1 MLLSHKRSGRVRLW
15 THRFLAGS
23 LVTVIVASTS
33 QADAIAQDDAQ
44 RLSEEITAS
53 AEARSFAVSMLDS
66 AFPASR
72 QAAVDALNGSERN
85 WSHYVD
91 TGREIAQQQDLRS
104 IMSTLSSVSGPTV
117 QDRANELLTSGT
129 TEQMGE
135 FIESGWQQA
144 QAQDDRATAW
154 EAAEAPEG
162 STLKAAADEALR
174 INTPD
179 ALAEFAATG
188 QETARAHDRRRE
200 VYELTNS
207 PLPTVAANAAEA
219 LQVGTDTAIE
229 GFLRYGQFVAATQ
242 DAERMD
248 ISQLVEMAITEAET
262 ATNENNKA
270 WTQAD
275 RAARAAEAAR
285 IATEK
290 SRDEA
295 LAADAA
301 QNRAGNAA
309 IAAGNLATQSAH
321 VADQA
326 VAASQE
332 ARQALRQTA
341 DALSRAASASA
352 RAQAAAAAA
361 ASAANAAAY
370 DAGSAAAA
378 RRAAEQARNAA
389 QAAER
394 SAEAYNYASQ
404 AAGYAQSAGRA
415 AGSAAANADAAA
427 TAATNAAN
435 AAGVS
440 EAAAAEARAGAAR
453 ARNAA
458 TRARNAA
465 NQVDTL
471 VAQIQGLVEEAKTAA
486 REAADHARRAADA
499 ADAAAREAGNAR
511 YAATFAGQHA
521 QAAADAADKARRSTD
536 LAVKTH
542 QIANV
547 SADQRLEDERAFLK
561 DQALAARDVQDA
573 QDNAAAEEHK
583 RRGELTTRMEA
594 LTQSLPDSE
603 DNFTPTDESLGDIR
617 QLALAAAQVGSP
629 AVAGAAKV
637 ALEGNTKEDL
647 IDFAFYSYPDA
658 VATDDLNE
666 VSYIALYDPDENIR
680 AAADEMGYEDDTT
693 IARFINDE
701 LPQMRLPGLITQ
713 TWQLRENAG
722 PATQAAADKALRTNT
737 FDALNTFVNGGG
749 YEQARYTDQ
758 LQEAYALTE
767 SGGKE
772 VAIAAEAAVTGDRAG
787 LNEFITIEQYR
798 RAMYD
803 HQRDAHNADIDALL
817 ELGKNAALT
826 ASQQAAQAQEA
837 HQRALGSAAQADQY
851 AQQAQQWAG
860 QAQQS
865 AQLAQTHVASA
876 QQALTFAKQQ
886 QQRAHEAAASAEA
899 DAAQATS
906 NADQATAFAAT
917 ARTAA
922 NNAAASASS
931 ARQSANAASHDAAA
945 ASQAANDAYNAA
957 WQLELS
963 ELEQARSAAAEGLIT
978 TDTQSALDKIRNAIG
993 KENLDLI
1000 LDLIGVGDVLK
1011 CFRGQFNGCIWAAV
1025 GILPIGKAAK
1035 IAKAMPAIRRLIA
1048 KSGDIK
1054 HAFQYSRVKAALDDA
1069 LIPVACRVAR
1079 TVAYTAGTPTYTPA
1093 IYRPTAGSIS
1103 LYATAASRCPYPP
1116 SVQQINGRYPINA
1129 RYAGGV
1135 WRDGDPAKMPKG
1147 WPYGDIHFSDR
1158 GFPIFNQHIH
1168 EHPTKGLGDIKLDHP
1183 TGKSWKDIRQ
1193 ADEKFGIDAKYRKD
1207 NNLVWHHHEDTGRMQ
1222 LIPKDL
1228 HNAVRH
1234 TGGYALWSKP
1244 LTS

>member
-1 MLLSHKRSGRVRLW
+1 MRTGRVRLW
-15 THRFLAGS
+15 THRFLTGS
-23 LVTVIVASTS
+23 LVTAIVASTS
-33 QADAIAQDDAQ
+33 QADAIAQDEAQ

-72 QAAVDALNGSERN
+72 EAAVDALNGSERN
-85 WSHYVD
+85 WSNYVD

-242 DAERMD
+242 DAEKMD

-389 QAAER
+389 QAAQR

-458 TRARNAA
+458 
-465 NQVDTL
+465 NQVDSL
-471 VAQIQGLVEEAKTAA
+471 VVQIQGLVEEAKTAA
-486 REAADHARRAADA
+486 RDAADHARRAADA

-521 QAAADAADKARRSTD
+521 QAAADAADKARRNTD

-547 SADQRLEDERAFLK
+547 SADQRLEEERAFLK

-573 QDNAAAEEHK
+573 QDNAAAEERK
-583 RRGELTTRMEA
+583 RRDDLTARMEA
-594 LTQSLPDSE
+594 LTRSLPDSE
-603 DNFTPTDESLGDIR
+603 DSFAPTDQSLGDIR

-637 ALEGNTKEDL
+637 ALEGNTDDDL

-693 IARFINDE
+693 IARFLNDE

-713 TWQLRENAG
+713 TWQLRESAG
-722 PATQAAADKALRTNT
+722 PATQAAADEALRTNT

-798 RAMYD
+798 RAMYN

-865 AQLAQTHVASA
+865 AQLAQTHVDSA

-886 QQRAHEAAASAEA
+886 QQRAHDAAASAEA
-899 DAAQATS
+899 DAAQATD
-906 NADQATAFAAT
+906 NADQATAYAAT

-922 NNAAASASS
+922 NNAAASASA
-931 ARQSANAASHDAAA
+931 ARQSANAASHDAVA

-978 TDTQSALDKIRNAIG
+978 TETQSALDKIRNAIG

-1000 LDLIGVGDVLK
+1000 LDLIGVNDVLR
-1011 CFRGQFNGCIWAAV
+1011 CFRGQVSGCIWAAV
-1025 GILPIGKAAK
+1025 GVVPIGKAAK

-1048 KSGDIK
+1048 KTGDIK

-1069 LIPVACRVAR
+1069 LIPAACRVAG
-1079 TVAYTAGTPTYTPA
+1079 TVAYAAGTPTYTPA
-1093 IYRPTAGSIS
+1093 IYRP
-1103 LYATAASRCPYPP
+1103 ATQIANPYTRAASRCPYPP
-1116 SVQQINGRYPINA
+1116 SVQKVNGRYPINA

-1147 WPYGDIHFSDR
+1147 WPYDDIHFSDR

-1168 EHPTKGLGDIKLDHP
+1168 EHPTKGFGDIELDHP
-1183 TGKSWKDIRQ
+1183 TGSSWKDIRE
-1193 ADEKFGIDAKYRKD
+1193 ADDQFGIDAKYRREH
-1207 NNLVWHHHEDTGRMQ
+1207 NLVWHHHEDTGRMQ
-1222 LIPKDL
+1222 LIPRDL

-1234 TGGYALWSKP
+1234 TGGYAMWSKP
-1244 LTS
+1244 LNS